1 MKKLILVLLIL
12 AVLVSITGCSSG
24 VVSELKLDP
33 EETVQIE
40 IWPACSPNGAVLI
53 ESEEE
58 IEAFCEEFNS
68 IKFRRALLFNKDSV
82 PKAGYRYRI
91 IIRVSQGEGLDI
103 IGRGTNRIE
112 YNGNRYAV
120 SGSALKRLVSVTF

>member
-1 MKKLILVLLIL
+1 MKKLILIG
-12 AVLVSITGCSSG
+12 AVLFAVLCLAGCESN
-24 VVSELKLDP
+24 VPNELKLDP

-40 IWPACSPNGAVLI
+40 IWPAGSPNGAVLI
-53 ESEEE
+53 ENEDE
-58 IEAFCEEFNS
+58 IEAFCKEFNS

-112 YNGNRYAV
+112 YNGNRYAA

>member
-24 VVSELKLDP
+24 VVSELKLDS

-40 IWPACSPNGAVLI
+40 IWPAGSPNGAVLI
-53 ESEEE
+53 ENEDE
-58 IEAFCEEFNS
+58 IEAFCKEFNS
-68 IKFRRALLFNKDSV
+68 IKFRRALLFNKGSV
-82 PKAGYRYRI
+82 PTAGYSYRI
-91 IIRVSQGEGLDI
+91 IIRVSQGESLDI
-103 IGRGTNRIE
+103 IGISGNRIE
-112 YNGNRYAV
+112 YNGSRYAA

>member
-1 MKKLILVLLIL
+1 MKKLILILLVLAGLI
-12 AVLVSITGCSSG
+12 SITGCSSG

-40 IWPACSPNGAVLI
+40 IWPAGSPNGAVLI
-53 ESEEE
+53 ENEEE
-58 IEAFCEEFNS
+58 IETFCEEFNS

-82 PKAGYRYRI
+82 PKAGYSYRI

-103 IGRGTNRIE
+103 IGTSGNRIE
-112 YNGNRYAV
+112 YNGSRYAV